1 MKKNPTHSKQKD
13 NENTVEITTH
23 NLREQDKEMY
33 VLSRWAA
40 LFDAIDLIADTAAD
54 KNIPFD
60 SLELNPLKIRDYVDS
75 TSDIVMRKLL
85 QEREELN
92 TSLEN
97 RAM

>member
-1 MKKNPTHSKQKD
+1 MKTKKSK
-13 NENTVEITTH
+13 VEGSEEEDVQVRTH

-40 LFDAIDLIADTAAD
+40 LFEAIDLIADTAAE

-60 SLELNPLKIRDYVDS
+60 NLELNPLKIRDYVDS

-85 QEREELN
+85 QERQD
-92 TSLEN
+92 TAVAKLEN
-97 RAM
+97 SAT